1 MILGRLRSCYGE
13 LYCAQC
19 KFLCHFLQ
27 LLQEELQGSVHAL
40 SLTTRTPDEE
50 ATELSKGNV

>member
-1 MILGRLRSCYGE
+1 MRVMVIIIRRTKPLRWS
-13 LYCAQC
+13 
-19 KFLCHFLQ
+19 LQ